1 MIKVYKHPKYFYE
14 LESVTRFIEVEYVDN
29 INKADFIAIAS
40 SHNEPVFEDSKG
52 STIPILYSY
61 IREHPYEHDEY
72 LKTQF
77 DSLSPAQDII
87 IFSLSSFEKFA
98 PGRKNVIIDQFE
110 LDAYHRLFVNK
121 ECKTIDNHIGSGL
134 RYLFLG
140 GKANK
145 NNRKPLY
152 DLLVNAKIESE
163 GYCSLFGV
171 TEALDDIRVENNHY
185 LGYPYD
191 DKLYRITNFSLI
203 AETHFDG
210 NQEFHP
216 TEKTYRAIANKHPFI
231 VASTPFFL
239 SKLKHKGYRTFSNLI
254 DENYDFEKVHSKR
267 LFQVVM
273 ALKTALRRD
282 YTPFKSI
289 ADYNVQVLKNN
300 AVNTLYTINNSLNN
314 TKE

>member
-1 MIKVYKHPKYFYE
+1 MVKIYKHPKYFYD
-14 LESVTRFIEVEYVDN
+14 LESVTRFIDVEYVDN
-29 INKADFIAIAS
+29 INKADFVAIAS
-40 SHNEPVFEDSKG
+40 SHNEPVFEDTKG

-77 DSLSPAQDII
+77 DSLSPTQDII

-110 LDAYHRLFVNK
+110 LDAYHRLFVNN
-121 ECKTIDNHIGSGL
+121 ECKTIDNHIGSSL

-152 DLLVNAKIESE
+152 DLLMINKVADG
-163 GYCSLFGV
+163 GYNSLFGV
-171 TEALDDIRVENNHY
+171 TETLDDIKVDNNHY

-191 DKLYRITNFSLI
+191 ERLYRISNFSLI

-231 VASTPFFL
+231 VASTPHFL
-239 SKLKHKGYRTFSNLI
+239 TNLKSKGYRTFSDLI
-254 DENYDFEKVHSKR
+254 NENYDFEKEHSKR
-267 LFQVVM
+267 LLQLVL
-273 ALKTALRRD
+273 ALKQALKLD

-300 AVNTLYTINNSLNN
+300 AMNTLHNINNSLNN

>member
-98 PGRKNVIIDQFE
+98 PGRKNIIIDQFE

-152 DLLVNAKIESE
+152 DLLVDAKIESE

-171 TEALDDIRVENNHY
+171 TETLDDIQVENNHY

-191 DKLYRITNFSLI
+191 DKLYRISNFSLI

-239 SKLKHKGYRTFSNLI
+239 VNLKHKGYRTFSNLI

-273 ALKTALRRD
+273 ALKDALRRD

-300 AVNTLYTINNSLNN
+300 ATNTLHTINNSLNN

>member
-1 MIKVYKHPKYFYE
+1 MIKVYKHPKYFYD
-14 LESVTRFIEVEYVDN
+14 LESVTRFIDVEYVDN
-29 INKADFIAIAS
+29 INKADFVAIAS

-77 DSLSPAQDII
+77 ASLSSAQDII
-87 IFSLSSFEKFA
+87 IFSLSSFEKLA
-98 PGRKNVIIDQFE
+98 PGRKNIIIDQFE

-121 ECKTIDNHIGSGL
+121 ECKTIDNHIGSSL

-152 DLLVNAKIESE
+152 DLLMINKISDG
-163 GYCSLFGV
+163 GYNSLFGV
-171 TEALDDIRVENNHY
+171 TETLDDIKVDNNHY

-191 DKLYRITNFSLI
+191 ERLYRISNFSLI

-231 VASTPFFL
+231 VASTPQFL
-239 SKLKHKGYRTFSNLI
+239 TNLKSKGYRTFSDLI
-254 DENYDFEKVHSKR
+254 NENYDFEKEHSKR
-267 LFQVVM
+267 LLQLVL
-273 ALKTALRRD
+273 ALKQALKLD

-300 AVNTLYTINNSLNN
+300 AMNTLYNINNSLNN

>member
-1 MIKVYKHPKYFYE
+1 MVKVYKHPKYFYE
-14 LESVTRFIEVEYVDN
+14 LESVTRFIDVEYVDN
-29 INKADFIAIAS
+29 INKADFVAIAS
-40 SHNEPVFEDSKG
+40 SHNEPVFEDTKG

-77 DSLSPAQDII
+77 DSLSPTQDII
-87 IFSLSSFEKFA
+87 IFSLSSFEKIA

-121 ECKTIDNHIGSGL
+121 ECKTVDKHLGSGL

-145 NNRKPLY
+145 YNRKNLY
-152 DLLVNAKIESE
+152 DLLMGAGILGE
-163 GYCSLFGV
+163 GYSALFGI
-171 TEALDDIRVENNHY
+171 TKTLDDIQVEGNHY

-191 DKLYRITNFSLI
+191 ERLYRITNFSLI
-203 AETHFDG
+203 AETHYDG

-239 SKLKHKGYRTFSNLI
+239 SNLRKKGYRTFSDLI
-254 DENYDFEKVHSKR
+254 NENYDFEKEHSKR
-267 LFQVVM
+267 LLNVVL
-273 ALKTALRRD
+273 ALKDALKLD
-282 YTPFKSI
+282 YPPFKSI
-289 ADYNVQVLKNN
+289 ANHNVQVLKNN
-300 AVNTLYTINNSLNN
+300 AMNTLHTINSSLNN
-314 TKE
+314 NKE

>member
-1 MIKVYKHPKYFYE
+1 
-14 LESVTRFIEVEYVDN
+14 
-29 INKADFIAIAS
+29 
-40 SHNEPVFEDSKG
+40 
-52 STIPILYSY
+52 
-61 IREHPYEHDEY
+61 
-72 LKTQF
+72 
-77 DSLSPAQDII
+77 
-87 IFSLSSFEKFA
+87 
-98 PGRKNVIIDQFE
+98 
-110 LDAYHRLFVNK
+110 
-121 ECKTIDNHIGSGL
+121 
-134 RYLFLG
+134 
-140 GKANK
+140 
-145 NNRKPLY
+145 
-152 DLLVNAKIESE
+152 
-163 GYCSLFGV
+163 
-171 TEALDDIRVENNHY
+171 
-185 LGYPYD
+185 
-191 DKLYRITNFSLI
+191 LI